1 MRYGYRPR
9 RLCLYGRG
17 LWATLNLPRDTQLYC
32 VGLDCHFRLTEETKE
47 RLRSDAVVFMNTVEG
62 NVPVAFGDTAQ
73 DTALGYSFEDLQE
86 TL

>member
-1 MRYGYRPR
+1 MTREE
-9 RLCLYGRG
+9 L
-17 LWATLNLPRDTQLYC
+17 LNLHRGTQLYC